1 MRQICPQFESGC
13 RLFLTAAPRPPLPR
27 FVGSEAPVWA
37 GLGQKKIPGVF
48 DSAKD
53 ILPVA
58 HDDPQ
63 TLLSIYS

>member
-1 MRQICPQFESGC
+1 
-13 RLFLTAAPRPPLPR
+13 
-27 FVGSEAPVWA
+27 VGSEAPVLA

>member
-1 MRQICPQFESGC
+1 MD
-13 RLFLTAAPRPPLPR
+13 
-27 FVGSEAPVWA
+27 GSNSAIGGHLSQALVLSA
-37 GLGQKKIPGVF
+37 SSSRVCSKKIPGVF